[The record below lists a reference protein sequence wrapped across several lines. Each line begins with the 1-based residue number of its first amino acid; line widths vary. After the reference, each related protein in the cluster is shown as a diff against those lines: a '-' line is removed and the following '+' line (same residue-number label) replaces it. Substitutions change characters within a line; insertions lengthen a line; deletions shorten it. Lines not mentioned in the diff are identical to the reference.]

1 MASGSR
7 ITRID
12 RYLFRQL
19 LTALIAVTSGLVALI
34 WLTQSLR
41 FVELVVNRGLSLG
54 VFLELTGLLIPSF
67 VAVILPITCF
77 VVTQFVYQRISGDRE
92 LTVMR
97 SAGLSPFALTRPAL
111 AVAALAVAVG
121 YVLNL
126 WIVPAAMTAFREYQF
141 EIRNRMA
148 AFLLQDGV
156 FTAVADDLTVYI
168 RKRDPDGSLYG
179 VLVDD
184 QRDPNQPATIL
195 SEQGRIV
202 EGPNGPQVVLFS
214 GSRQEIDRRTGR
226 LNMLTFAE
234 NTLDLAQTSRS
245 DEQRFRDATE
255 MSLDELLHPGADLL
269 NPRDAPKW
277 RVEAHKRLSG
287 PLTTLSFALIALV
300 SVLTGAFQR
309 HGNVIRPLLAVL
321 VVVGLLA
328 AGLAVANLAARD
340 NGLIPLIWL
349 HAIGPGLIAAAI
361 LFGPPVLA
369 GPLPARLVARDP
381 GSHGRLAA
389 GAG

>member
-1 MASGSR
+1 M
-7 ITRID
+7 
-12 RYLFRQL
+12 LF
-19 LTALIAVTSGLVALI
+19 
-34 WLTQSLR
+34 
-41 FVELVVNRGLSLG
+41 N
-54 VFLELTGLLIPSF
+54 
-67 VAVILPITCF
+67 
-77 VVTQFVYQRISGDRE
+77 
-92 LTVMR
+92 
-97 SAGLSPFALTRPAL
+97 
-111 AVAALAVAVG
+111 
-121 YVLNL
+121 
-126 WIVPAAMTAFREYQF
+126 
-141 EIRNRMA
+141 
-148 AFLLQDGV
+148 
-156 FTAVADDLTVYI
+156 
-168 RKRDPDGSLYG
+168 
-179 VLVDD
+179 
-184 QRDPNQPATIL
+184 
-195 SEQGRIV
+195 
-202 EGPNGPQVVLFS
+202 

-287 PLTTLSFALIALV
+287 PLTILSFALIALV

-340 NGLIPLIWL
+340 SSLIPLIWL

-361 LFGPPVLA
+361 LFGPPILA
-369 GPLPARLVARDP
+369 GPLPARLAARGH